1 MFRDNYL
8 PLSTFGIFFLVSHCF
23 YEPKSD
29 SSFGI
34 ALNLENGVR
43 ISDYS
48 ESSRNTFNICSGPF
62 RILCVS
68 GLFGSYSFVIVC
80 DESSTWKT
88 NLSRKKFALQLSTV
102 PNFREMKYA
111 YSYLLLTP
119 FFLPREDNTDIWYRV
134 AQKYLRKNLSIHIPK
149 LIDLTM
155 SKKLGTFL

>member
-1 MFRDNYL
+1 MFRVNYL

-68 GLFGSYSFVIVC
+68 RLFGSYSFVC

-111 YSYLLLTP
+111 YSYLLLTL
-119 FFLPREDNTDIWYRV
+119 FWPREDGWYW
-134 AQKYLRKNLSIHIPK
+134 YLIQGGTKILKEELVNIPK
-149 LIDLTM
+149 LTDLT
-155 SKKLGTFL
+155 KPTVLRTFL